1 MKIILVTFSIIASLS
16 QLSSQNHDYK
26 TMRDS
31 LTRLSCKPSDSLT
44 IAKSN
49 QELLSLDTSLITE
62 NIHLYYKDLAWS
74 YSRLFNWSKDTTH
87 VKKCIEN
94 LEKVSA
100 HLPDSP
106 STYWELAFWH
116 GFLKN
121 CENSS
126 FFLSKY
132 IALSEEQYLNYE
144 QIERL
149 RAKCE

>member
-1 MKIILVTFSIIASLS
+1 MASLS

-49 QELLSLDTSLITE
+49 QELLSIDTSLITE
-62 NIHLYYKDLAWS
+62 NIHLYYKDLASS
-74 YSRLFNWSKDTTH
+74 YSRLFHWSKDTTH
-87 VKKCIEN
+87 IMYCIEN
-94 LEKVSA
+94 HEKVRA
-100 HLPDSP
+100 HKPDLP
-106 STYWELAFWH
+106 STYWELAYWH

-121 CENSS
+121 CEKSS
-126 FFLSKY
+126 YFLSKY

-144 QIERL
+144 QIGRL